1 MPLSDHEQRLLEQLE
16 RALQD
21 EDPKFASAL
30 QGSRLRGRL
39 RLRLL
44 LACLGVLLGLAAQE
58 WTLFVQGLPMGGGLR
73 AMLTVLP
80 LLAVGSGCAAWLADH
95 PELG

>member
-1 MPLSDHEQRLLEQLE
+1 
-16 RALQD
+16 
-21 EDPKFASAL
+21 
-30 QGSRLRGRL
+30 
-39 RLRLL
+39 
-44 LACLGVLLGLAAQE
+44 
-58 WTLFVQGLPMGGGLR
+58 MGGGLR